1 MFNTRNQELSEK
13 LLQFDNYEINEG
25 ENGDLRYEI
34 GFGQSQSHVNEEP
47 KAT

>member
-13 LLQFDNYEINEG
+13 LLQFENYEINEG

-34 GFGQSQSHVNEEP
+34 VNEEP
-47 KAT
+47 KATCIK